1 MFLIHPFKVH
11 FKETI
16 QMMNVPFIDLKFRY
30 EEEKEEILRC
40 IDNVLSKG
48 HLILTE
54 EVESFEIEAAK
65 YIGAKHVVSLN
76 SGTDALMLGLWSLG
90 IKKGDEVIT
99 TPVSFVASTG
109 AIAHIGA
116 KPVYVDVCNDQN
128 IDCSQIESVISPATK
143 AIMPVHWSGRV
154 ANMEKISEIAKKHGL
169 LVIEDAAQAMGAYLN
184 NKHAGTFGD
193 VAAYSAHPL
202 KNLSA
207 LGDAGFLAT
216 NHDHIA
222 KKVKL
227 YRNHGL
233 ESRDNCVMY
242 GVNSRLDS
250 LHAEIL
256 RFRLKKLKNI
266 IERRR
271 KNVDIYK
278 KSIKAKEVYI
288 PEEKDNENNSYVMFI
303 IQAVGRDELKKYL
316 SEHNIESLVYY
327 GTPLHLHAAA
337 KNYGYKKGDF
347 PVAEGQCDKVLAL
360 PHHQNLTEEQIQY
373 VCKTVNKF
381 YGIN

>member
-11 FKETI
+11 FKEAK
-16 QMMNVPFIDLKFRY
+16 QMMNVPFIDLKLRY

-54 EVESFEIEAAK
+54 EVELFEIEAAK

-76 SGTDALMLGLWSLG
+76 SGTDALMLGLWALG
-90 IKKGDEVIT
+90 IKKSDEVIT

-128 IDCSQIESVISPATK
+128 IDCSQIESVISSATK

-154 ANMEKISEIAKKHGL
+154 ANMEKINEIAKKHGL
-169 LVIEDAAQAMGAYLN
+169 FVIEDAAQAMGAYLN

-216 NHDHIA
+216 NHDDIA

-256 RFRLKKLKNI
+256 RLRLKKLKNI

-278 KSIKAKEVYI
+278 KNIKATELYI
-288 PEEKDNENNSYVMFI
+288 PEEKTNENNSYVMFI
-303 IQAVGRDELKKYL
+303 IQAENRDELKKYL
-316 SEHNIESLVYY
+316 SNHNIESLVYY
-327 GTPLHLHAAA
+327 GTPLHLQAAA

-347 PVAEGQCDKVLAL
+347 PVAESQCDKVLAL
-360 PHHQNLTEEQIQY
+360 PHHQNLTEEQIYY
-373 VCKTVNKF
+373 VCEVVNKF
-381 YGIN
+381 YGLN

>member
-1 MFLIHPFKVH
+1 
-11 FKETI
+11 
-16 QMMNVPFIDLKFRY
+16 
-30 EEEKEEILRC
+30 
-40 IDNVLSKG
+40 
-48 HLILTE
+48 
-54 EVESFEIEAAK
+54 
-65 YIGAKHVVSLN
+65 
-76 SGTDALMLGLWSLG
+76 MLGLWALG
-90 IKKGDEVIT
+90 IKKSDEVIT

-128 IDCSQIESVISPATK
+128 IDCSQIESVISSATK

-154 ANMEKISEIAKKHGL
+154 ANMEKINEIAKKHGL
-169 LVIEDAAQAMGAYLN
+169 FVIEDAAQAMGAYLN

-216 NHDHIA
+216 NHDDIA

-256 RFRLKKLKNI
+256 RLRLKKLKNI

-278 KSIKAKEVYI
+278 KNIKAKEVYI
-288 PEEKDNENNSYVMFI
+288 PEEKTNENNSYVMFI
-303 IQAVGRDELKKYL
+303 IQAENRDELKKYL
-316 SEHNIESLVYY
+316 SNHNIESLVYY
-327 GTPLHLHAAA
+327 GTPLHLQAAA

-347 PVAEGQCDKVLAL
+347 PVAESQCDKVLAL
-360 PHHQNLTEEQIQY
+360 PHHQNLTEEQIYY
-373 VCKTVNKF
+373 VCGVVNKF
-381 YGIN
+381 YGLN